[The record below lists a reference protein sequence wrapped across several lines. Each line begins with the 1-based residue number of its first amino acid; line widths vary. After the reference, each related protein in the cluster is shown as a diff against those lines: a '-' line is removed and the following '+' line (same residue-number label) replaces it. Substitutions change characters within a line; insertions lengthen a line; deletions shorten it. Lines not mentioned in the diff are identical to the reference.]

1 VGDFLG
7 TGTIANQNR
16 QYRSFEES
24 RKFARKLGLEGK
36 DDWFE
41 YCKSGKKPFDIPYT
55 PSRTYKEFKT
65 WGDWLGTGRISSV
78 ELSKNMLTY
87 EEAEKQA
94 PILVKKLG
102 IETHADWLRAYNEG
116 RIPKNL
122 PSQPWEYY
130 SERKQSK
137 RKK

>member
-1 VGDFLG
+1 MHLK
-7 TGTIANQNR
+7 A
-16 QYRSFEES
+16 
-24 RKFARKLGLEGK
+24 K
-36 DDWFE
+36 DEWFE

>member
-1 VGDFLG
+1 
-7 TGTIANQNR
+7 
-16 QYRSFEES
+16 
-24 RKFARKLGLEGK
+24 
-36 DDWFE
+36 
-41 YCKSGKKPFDIPYT
+41 
-55 PSRTYKEFKT
+55 
-65 WGDWLGTGRISSV
+65 
-78 ELSKNMLTY
+78 MLTY